1 MSVCAWAGGCPTSC
15 EIDRPESGH
24 SCAASRRFA
33 SRSSL
38 GNGVTR
44 PSLRV
49 YQLWPRRRTSSAT
62 ANAPYPIK
70 RITITS
76 RLVARRGHAADELDR
91 GQRQQHRLPQ
101 TVSCVL
107 RLLRPHVEA
116 RMAEMLAHRELRN
129 RSAEV
134 LRNVQNGAAYQI
146 TNHGKVVALLLP
158 ASRGEQA
165 GLRIRKATRRGGFR
179 AVPRVRVDHAV
190 QPTLDELRSDR

>member
-1 MSVCAWAGGCPTSC
+1 
-15 EIDRPESGH
+15 
-24 SCAASRRFA
+24 
-33 SRSSL
+33 
-38 GNGVTR
+38 
-44 PSLRV
+44 
-49 YQLWPRRRTSSAT
+49 
-62 ANAPYPIK
+62 
-70 RITITS
+70 
-76 RLVARRGHAADELDR
+76 
-91 GQRQQHRLPQ
+91 
-101 TVSCVL
+101 
-107 RLLRPHVEA
+107 
-116 RMAEMLAHRELRN
+116 MAEMLAHRELRN